1 MARQLGHVK
10 YGGTIGE
17 IRHFKIKGMTGNFA
31 GLKGGA
37 TGDQIKNDPGF
48 VRTRENMNEFG
59 GCAHAGR
66 SVRVGLSML
75 MKQMSDSQLT
85 GRLTAIMKKINL
97 EDQTEARGYRAI
109 LVSTQSRYLLGLNF
123 NKNFSFDASFLAP
136 IGLSTN
142 GMRDRS
148 TLDVA
153 PFNPSQLVRAPS
165 GATHFRL
172 INALSVIS
180 DFVYNPITHIYE
192 PIDPALNELSNVAY
206 SDYLDLNTE
215 ILSVTVIESVL
226 PGNVG
231 IMGDV
236 TVLNS
241 VGIEFYQKAGAGFYL
256 LNSGHAL
263 KIQAII

>member
-37 TGDQIKNDPGF
+37 TAEQIKNDAAF
-48 VRTRENMNEFG
+48 VRTRENMNEFA

-66 SVRVGLSML
+66 SVRIGLNIL
-75 MKQMSDSQLT
+75 MKQMSDAQLT

-97 EDQTEARGYRAI
+97 EDLTEARGYRAI
-109 LVSTQSRYLLGLNF
+109 LVSTQSKYLLGLNF
-123 NKNFSFDASFLAP
+123 NKNFSFDSSFIAP
-136 IGLSTN
+136 IELTN
-142 GMRDRS
+142 NVERNSS
-148 TLDVA
+148 TLTVPA
-153 PFNPSQLVRAPS
+153 FNPAKSVIAPS

-172 INALSVIS
+172 INAVSVIS
-180 DFVYNPITHIYE
+180 DFSYNATTGIYE
-192 PIDPALNELSNVAY
+192 PIQPGLNETSNVAY
-206 SDYLDLNTE
+206 SAYLDLNTD
-215 ILSVTVIESVL
+215 IAVPTVLTSDL
-226 PGNVG
+226 PGAPE
-231 IMGDV
+231 ITDDV

-241 VGIEFYQKAGAGFYL
+241 VGIEFYQKAGNDYYL

-263 KIQAII
+263 KIQSTF